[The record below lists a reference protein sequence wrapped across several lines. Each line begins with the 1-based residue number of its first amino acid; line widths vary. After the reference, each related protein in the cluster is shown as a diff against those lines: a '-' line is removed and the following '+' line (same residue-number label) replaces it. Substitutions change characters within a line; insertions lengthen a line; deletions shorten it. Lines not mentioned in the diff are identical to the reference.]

1 MTTNKVDSALFLF
14 CQSTKFYE
22 GGWND
27 HISCLPIGHGLFA
40 HIANHLQLLEEASL
54 SENVIVV
61 T

>member
-14 CQSTKFYE
+14 CQSTKLYE
-22 GGWND
+22 GGWNN
-27 HISCLPIGHGLFA
+27 HSYLVSQLAMVSA